1 MPLIAAYPP
10 AGYSAAPCLLL
21 FLHLHASTG
30 LQKHTHQE
38 PFLHWAME
46 IANTTNPPLVH
57 SVSYAD
63 DEVE

>member
-1 MPLIAAYPP
+1 M
-10 AGYSAAPCLLL
+10 
-21 FLHLHASTG
+21 HLHASTG